1 MKQEHGRGNDRG
13 HIPINVYA
21 KGKEWV
27 ISR

>member
-1 MKQEHGRGNDRG
+1 MKQEHGRRNDRG
-13 HIPINVYA
+13 HIPSKVYA